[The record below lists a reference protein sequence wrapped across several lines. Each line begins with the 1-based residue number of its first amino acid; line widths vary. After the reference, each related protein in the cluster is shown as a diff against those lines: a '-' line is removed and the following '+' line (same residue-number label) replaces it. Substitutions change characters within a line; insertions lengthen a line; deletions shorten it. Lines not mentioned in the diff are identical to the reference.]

1 MRWSKSGRAR
11 VLRTQ
16 ANAPEEKKRHNAAFF
31 FLSTGWMAFVFIR
44 LFWLL
49 YIAALAEMSFS
60 TNIDNNSKSSTHV
73 RKYSLGR

>member
-1 MRWSKSGRAR
+1 M
-11 VLRTQ
+11 LL
-16 ANAPEEKKRHNAAFF
+16 FF